1 MKNCKVGGCLDRS
14 HTNCPQCIH
23 WVPSNSHKYY
33 NCQQYL
39 ASRTLCDLPKS
50 SCKNCAYHIKADG
63 MRGRPNNSGVDWND
77 IHQVRDY
84 LKKSARIRRGT
95 IIKLTISKF
104 TPNKPNTEEK

>member
-1 MKNCKVGGCLDRS
+1 
-14 HTNCPQCIH
+14 
-23 WVPSNSHKYY
+23 
-33 NCQQYL
+33 
-39 ASRTLCDLPKS
+39 
-50 SCKNCAYHIKADG
+50 